1 MTFFVGEINLKN
13 IYTTNSSGK
22 GSMKIF
28 ILLSCLCAL
37 ITACGESPEDTV
49 SGFMEEV
56 VVIDSAYLED
66 SSTTNSPAANSPTTT
81 LYPPVAYPIEIEDE
95 IVIKVGDSFGYED
108 FNWNS
113 LFPWNFDIS
122 QPEIVTGEGV
132 VCAISSD
139 DVFSVLGE
147 SPGSCSVRYPSA
159 NGGNEGFILL
169 TINVAEG

>member
-1 MTFFVGEINLKN
+1 M
-13 IYTTNSSGK
+13 
-22 GSMKIF
+22 
-28 ILLSCLCAL
+28 
-37 ITACGESPEDTV
+37 
-49 SGFMEEV
+49 
-56 VVIDSAYLED
+56 
-66 SSTTNSPAANSPTTT
+66 
-81 LYPPVAYPIEIEDE
+81 YPPVAYPIQIEDE
-95 IVIKVGDSFGYED
+95 IAIKVGDSFGYED